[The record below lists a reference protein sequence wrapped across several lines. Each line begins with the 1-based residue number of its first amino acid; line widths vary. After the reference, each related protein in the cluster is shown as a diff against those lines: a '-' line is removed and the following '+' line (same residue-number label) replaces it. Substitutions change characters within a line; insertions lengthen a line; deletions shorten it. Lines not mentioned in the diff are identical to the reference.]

1 AYECIPTLVCE
12 ATKQYLLDT
21 IGSDIDGSQTSWAK
35 ILHSLFCRW
44 FQSDRP
50 PSTTYTAPVTY
61 AAREAK
67 KVTTSATPSGAPA
80 RPRGISASIC
90 SIFLEVRAAVMS
102 VRTYPGMTTFAVM
115 PYGATSLA
123 SERVKPIRPAL
134 AAPYAVSPGQP
145 TSPTTEEILI
155 MRPLRHSIMCGT
167 TCWQQWYA
175 PFRHESITA
184 SQSLSG
190 SLCTRRPRCSVA
202 LCTSTSIWPKRS
214 STCATMRCTSAA
226 TATSACTGKL
236 SRPKAPMASCTA
248 TAASGRLT

>member
-1 AYECIPTLVCE
+1 KRSKNSSTATLQLCPQAHQKVSHDVIHTAMAAFTSIYAYECIPTLVCE

-67 KVTTSATPSGAPA
+67 KVTTSATSSGAPA

-102 VRTYPGMTTFAVM
+102 VRTYPGMTTLAVM

-123 SERVKPIRPAL
+123 SERGKPNKPAL
-134 AAPYAVSPGQP
+134 AAPEAGPPGH
-145 TSPTTEEILI
+145 
-155 MRPLRHSIMCGT
+155 PLRPPAEERLTIDPPPPSDHTGN
-167 TCWQQWYA
+167 
-175 PFRHESITA
+175 
-184 SQSLSG
+184 
-190 SLCTRRPRCSVA
+190 TRRQIEYA
-202 LCTSTSIWPKRS
+202 
-214 STCATMRCTSAA
+214 
-226 TATSACTGKL
+226 
-236 SRPKAPMASCTA
+236 
-248 TAASGRLT
+248 